1 MFYFNVLNVKDI
13 GLDIQDSMGRHEV
26 GFIENTNKIPINQ
39 GNGCIFTSSFRI
51 AKVRKFNKSLTIFY
65 NMSLLF
71 FSIFYLAN

>member
-1 MFYFNVLNVKDI
+1 MSFLMLYFLFNVLNVKDI

-51 AKVRKFNKSLTIFY
+51 AKVRKFN
-65 NMSLLF
+65 
-71 FSIFYLAN
+71 